1 MLKFNLGSH
10 TKKYAHDGSYNIN
23 TTSDFGSFQPICSQY
38 LAPNDT
44 YIIRE
49 FKQLVRNAVM
59 PNPTF
64 GFIKCVNNFR
74 FVPMREIFPQFE
86 ALLAG
91 KDIHSYLVNY
101 KPTKVPTISNSYLV
115 FMLGLFYGK
124 LNFQGYRAE
133 KTKALHISP
142 NSLIKMT
149 LTNSI
154 PSSWDLY
161 LKFFKNKGMKFD
173 DKYDVFKSKY
183 TLRSGDFIDTTIS
196 YSNCDFM
203 LTMDDNKILYIRL
216 SNAGKRLFKIFKGL
230 GYSLDAC
237 NMNPVSVLPLFA
249 YYKAWFDKY
258 YPTRFK
264 GWQNTACFELI
275 NTIFEANLQ
284 DLTTLDTK
292 ENNTYHS
299 LLINFFEELANT
311 WYVFPDDYFS
321 ANQTSPLENV
331 AGDITLGLKSGSSSA
346 ETPSP
351 YGKQSVPNIDNKTDL
366 SLINIQTLQRVTR
379 FLNKNSLV
387 GNRIKEWVRVH
398 YGSAKVSELFGDS
411 NDIAT
416 FITDVQL
423 DDMYSSADTL
433 TKDGTQGEPLG
444 KRGGRGDGF
453 SGENSFKFKASEFG
467 FLIGFTAV
475 YPVSY
480 YFQGDDPQLYMTS
493 RYTFPTAEF
502 DSLGYELTPLAQ
514 IIDNN
519 GINIDNLDN
528 TTNKSFGFLPRYS
541 QFKYKK
547 NLINGDMRLHSTKDS
562 FLSFHL
568 DRWIQRK
575 EIIVDSDKNL
585 LVIRNDIPD
594 AGTEWRY
601 ISKYPQ
607 LGYFN
612 RIFLNSGNSSPE
624 DDTLSRA
631 DDNFT
636 IQCVVSA
643 KFVNSLKPLSNS
655 FDTFEEDTD
664 NSTTSVSNV

>member
-1 MLKFNLGSH
+1 MLHFNLGSH

-38 LAPNDT
+38 MSPNDT
-44 YIIRE
+44 YIISE

-86 ALLAG
+86 ALISG
-91 KDIHSYLVNY
+91 KDVHSYLVNY
-101 KPTKVPTISNSYLV
+101 KPTQVPTISNAYLV
-115 FMLGLFYGK
+115 FMLGVFYGR
-124 LNFQGYRAE
+124 LNFQGYKSE
-133 KTKALHISP
+133 KTKMLHVTP
-142 NSLIKMT
+142 NSVVKMT
-149 LTNSI
+149 VGNSLL
-154 PSSWDLY
+154 SSWDLY
-161 LKFFKNKGMKFD
+161 LKFFTSKGFKFE

-183 TLRSGDFIDTTIS
+183 LLRSKDFIDSTIK
-196 YSNCDFM
+196 YNNCDFM
-203 LTMDDNKILYIRL
+203 ITLDDNKILYIRL
-216 SNAGKRLFKIFKGL
+216 SNAGKRLYKIFKGL
-230 GYSLDAC
+230 GYSLDA
-237 NMNPVSVLPLFA
+237 NNTNPVSILPLFA

-264 GWQNTACFELI
+264 GWQNTATFELI

-284 DLTTLDTK
+284 DLTVLDAK

-299 LLINFFEELANT
+299 LLVNFFEELSNT
-311 WYVFPDDYFS
+311 WYVFPDDYYS
-321 ANQTSPLENV
+321 ANQVSPLENV
-331 AGDITLGLKSGSSSA
+331 AGDITTGLKAGSASKD
-346 ETPSP
+346 TPSP
-351 YGKQSVPNIDNKTDL
+351 YGKQSVPNLPAENEI

-379 FLNKNSLV
+379 FLNKNSLI

-398 YGSAKVSELFGDS
+398 YGPAKVSELFDDT

-416 FITDVQL
+416 FVTDVQL

-453 SGENSFKFKASEFG
+453 SGNNSFKFKANEFG
-467 FLIGFTAV
+467 FIIGFTAI

-480 YFQGDDPQLYMTS
+480 YFQGDDPQIYMTS
-493 RYTFPTAEF
+493 RYSFPTADF
-502 DSLGYELTPLAQ
+502 DALGYELTPLSQ
-514 IIDNN
+514 VIDNN
-519 GINIDNLDN
+519 GINVDSLDN

-575 EIIVDSDKNL
+575 EIVVDKEGNL
-585 LVIRNDIPD
+585 LVIHNDIPD

-607 LGYFN
+607 LGFFN

-624 DDTLSRA
+624 DDTLSRS

-636 IQCVVSA
+636 VQCVVNA

-655 FDTFEEDTD
+655 FDAFEEDTD
-664 NSTTSVSNV
+664 NSTTSVTNV